1 MVYRRYHRSLALPEH
16 QNVSLLLGKKCI
28 ELMRAAAF
36 LVALKRCTLFT
47 QLYTDIRLQPS
58 VAFRS
63 FTDLAQ
69 ASVGYDVETIEQI
82 RSRIFGTRIGNGLR
96 SGAKLLRRKLVG
108 HKVANYYLKP
118 IAKNDPMFVDMRAEA

>member
-1 MVYRRYHRSLALPEH
+1 M
-16 QNVSLLLGKKCI
+16 
-28 ELMRAAAF
+28 
-36 LVALKRCTLFT
+36 ALKRCTLFT
-47 QLYTDIRLQPS
+47 QLNTNIRIQPPI
-58 VAFRS
+58 AFRS

-69 ASVGYDVETIEQI
+69 ARIGYEAETVEQI
-82 RSRIFGTRIGNGLR
+82 RSRVFGTRIGNGLR